1 MSWSQHSVHV
11 EVGGKGEPQDQ
22 WQNEPS
28 PVGGGDDEGGDG
40 DGDRGREDD
49 GRDAIVLEARVERQ
63 PEAAEKG
70 EGRVQCIGYNGVLG
84 EYPRRSRGDKE
95 ERPHDPEDPSRRLEG
110 SFEGIKGR
118 TSGTEASRDHRGEAD
133 GDTKCTSP

>member
-1 MSWSQHSVHV
+1 MSGKEHPIHV
-11 EVGGKGEPQDQ
+11 EVGGKGQPQDQ
-22 WQNEPS
+22 WQGEPP
-28 PVGGGDDEGGDG
+28 PVVGGDDEGRRG

-49 GRDAIVLEARVERQ
+49 GRGAIVPEARVEWK

-70 EGRVQCIGYNGVLG
+70 EGRVQNVGYGGVVG

-95 ERPHDPEDPSRRLEG
+95 ERPHDSEDPSGRLEG
-110 SFEGIKGR
+110 SFEGIERGAW
-118 TSGTEASRDHRGEAD
+118 TEASRDHRGEAD